1 MRKYRFDYYLFGLVA
16 ILLTIGIV
24 VLTSVS
30 TIFSQENFGNTT
42 HYLFHQIIYGL
53 IPGIVLGF
61 IAFKVKLTTIKK
73 WALLIVLLNLILMV
87 LVFIPGLGITAG
99 GASRWLN
106 LGITSFQPSE
116 FIKLAFIFYLAAWLT
131 SPKRRIRQS
140 SKEKSIEFISFL
152 VIIGVLIFLLTL
164 QSDISTLVVIITV
177 AAVMYFSSNTSF
189 WHSVLLALISIG
201 SFFLLIKIAPYRMK
215 RVQVLLGLI
224 KDPMG
229 LGYQIKQILIAI
241 GSGGLFGLGLGMSSQ
256 KFGFIPQTISDSI
269 FAIIAEETGFIG
281 SVILILL
288 FLILFWRGFRI
299 SKKTE
304 NGFSKLLAIGISSW
318 ICIQVFV
325 NIGAMVGILPLT
337 GIPLPFISYGGSHI
351 VAELIGIGILLN
363 ISKSK
368 PS

>member
-1 MRKYRFDYYLFGLVA
+1 MKSSRFDYYLFGLVV
-16 ILLTIGIV
+16 ILLTSGIV

-73 WALLIVLLNLILMV
+73 WALLIFLLSLILMV
-87 LVFIPGLGITAG
+87 LVFIPGLSITVG

-106 LGITSFQPSE
+106 LGIISLQPSE
-116 FIKLAFIFYLAAWLT
+116 FIKLASIFYLAAWLT
-131 SPKRRIRQS
+131 SPKRLRQS
-140 SKEKSIEFISFL
+140 SKEKLIEFIYFL
-152 VIIGVLIFLLTL
+152 VIMGVLIFLLTL
-164 QSDISTLVVIITV
+164 QSDISTLGIIITV
-177 AAVMYFSSNTSF
+177 AVIMYFLSNTSLRY
-189 WHSVLLALISIG
+189 SILLVLISIG
-201 SFFLLIKIAPYRMK
+201 SFFLLIKIAPYRIK

-229 LGYQIKQILIAI
+229 LGYQIKQILITI

-269 FAIIAEETGFIG
+269 FAMIAEETGFIG

-304 NGFSKLLAIGISSW
+304 DGFSKLLAIGIISW
-318 ICIQVFV
+318 TCIQVFV

-337 GIPLPFISYGGSHI
+337 GIPLPFISYGGSHLI
-351 VAELIGIGILLN
+351 AEMVGVGVLLN
-363 ISKSK
+363 ISKSERK
-368 PS
+368 C